1 MRKEKTVKK
10 FPTKDLPKLAETLD
24 DNLTAV
30 FPNWKRGELRAL
42 KAEYLKSKKPA
53 RETVFRDFLSKGRTR
68 HEIEEKFGEQA
79 NELLTTKFDGYAM
92 FEQVNEFNQTLYI
105 LLPAEGLKTIT
116 VKPKNWSFT
125 IGREE
130 SGEIQ
135 PYICCQLP
143 GFKGSLQVALL
154 YDLHYGHAKHR
165 KEKLQSYVDWIQRS
179 PNVYAILG
187 GDLMENAIDRGMQFD
202 QDVQP
207 HSQLD
212 ELSAILAPIAHK
224 VLFSVPGNH
233 EERTQ
238 KATGIDVARVL
249 ADKLQIPYF
258 SGPVFCSILANG
270 HKWTIFAQHGRG
282 NSQTKGGKMNMASRP
297 ASFVNNVDFIVCGHV
312 HDRVSEAQTVIVEDP
327 ANCRLLYK
335 NQWVVIAPSFLGW
348 MDTYAYRAGYR
359 PPSLG
364 GVAIYLYDDG
374 SCKADQT

>member
-1 MRKEKTVKK
+1 MRKENTMKK

-24 DNLTAV
+24 DNLTTV
-30 FPNWKRGELRAL
+30 FPKWKRGELRQL
-42 KAEYLKSKKPA
+42 KAEYLKTKQPPK
-53 RETVFRDFLSKGRTR
+53 ELVFRDFLAKGRTKA
-68 HEIEEKFGEQA
+68 EIAERFD
-79 NELLTTKFDGYAM
+79 NPDELLAQHYDGYAL
-92 FEQVNEFNQTLYI
+92 FQQVNEFNQTLYI
-105 LLPAEGLKTIT
+105 LLPAENLSVIK
-116 VKPKNWSFT
+116 VKPKDWTFT
-125 IGREE
+125 IGREDN
-130 SGEIQ
+130 GEIQ
-135 PYICCQLP
+135 PYICVQLP
-143 GFKGSLQVALL
+143 MFKKNVQIALL

-202 QDVQP
+202 QDIQP

-212 ELSAILAPIAHK
+212 DLAAILAPIAHK

-238 KATGIDVARVL
+238 KATGIDVAKVL
-249 ADKLQIPYF
+249 ADKLEIPYF

-312 HDRVSEAQTVIVEDP
+312 HDRVSEAQTIIVEDP
-327 ANCRLLYK
+327 ANCRLIYK
-335 NQWVVIAPSFLGW
+335 NQWIVIAPSFLGW

-364 GVAIYLYDDG
+364 GVAIYLYEDG
-374 SCKADQT
+374 TCKADQT

>member
-1 MRKEKTVKK
+1 MRK
-10 FPTKDLPKLAETLD
+10 FPTKLLPKLAETLD
-24 DNLTAV
+24 DNLTAE
-30 FPNWKRGELRAL
+30 FPNWKRGELRKL
-42 KAEYLKSKKPA
+42 KLEYLKTLQPA
-53 RETVFRDFLSKGRTR
+53 KESVFLDFLKKGRTR
-68 HEIEEKFGEQA
+68 QEIEEKFGDQTDT
-79 NELLTTKFDGYAM
+79 LLNATYEGHALFQ
-92 FEQVNEFNQTLYI
+92 QVNEYNQTLYI
-105 LLPAEGLKTIT
+105 LLPAVNLST
-116 VKPKNWSFT
+116 VKVKSKNWKFT
-125 IGREE
+125 IGHEDN
-130 SGEIQ
+130 GEVQ

-143 GFKGSLQVALL
+143 AFKGSLQVALL

-165 KEKLQSYVDWIQRS
+165 REKLQSYVDWIQRS

-187 GDLMENAIDRGMQFD
+187 GDLMENAIDRGMQYD

-212 ELSAILAPIAHK
+212 ELTAILAPIAHK
-224 VLFSVPGNH
+224 ILFSVPGNH
-233 EERTQ
+233 EERTF
-238 KATGIDVARVL
+238 KATGIDVAKVL
-249 ADKLQIPYF
+249 ADKLEVPYF

-312 HDRVSEAQTVIVEDP
+312 HDRVSEAQTIIVEDP
-327 ANCRLLYK
+327 ANCRLIYK

-364 GVAIYLYDDG
+364 GVAIYLYEDG
-374 SCKADQT
+374 TCKADQT